1 LQSSNISYKIFKE
14 KKCILK
20 KFVIR
25 HLVSFQI
32 RITAVRGS
40 DTTGYVALDD
50 FLISS
55 VDSCDVLPPEAD
67 PTRCPDGK
75 FTCKNGECID
85 EVKK

>member
-1 LQSSNISYKIFKE
+1 M
-14 KKCILK
+14 
-20 KFVIR
+20 
-25 HLVSFQI
+25 SFQI

-85 EVKK
+85 EVKNNPILLIFSSLYMVTKEGKE

>member
-1 LQSSNISYKIFKE
+1 
-14 KKCILK
+14 
-20 KFVIR
+20 
-25 HLVSFQI
+25 LVTFQI
-32 RITAVRGS
+32 RITAVRGG

-85 EVKK
+85 EVKKVIQCLLRFTLLYVVTKEGKE

>member
-1 LQSSNISYKIFKE
+1 
-14 KKCILK
+14 
-20 KFVIR
+20 
-25 HLVSFQI
+25 
-32 RITAVRGS
+32 
-40 DTTGYVALDD
+40 LDD

-85 EVKK
+85 EVKNNPIFADIFFIIHGYQGR